1 MSGAGIYIPTLADQI
16 TRCNDAA
23 LIDGGAA
30 AINLRGLMIGNGC
43 TGSDTPSC
51 GQSPSASSFLESSA
65 GRQLSFLHDH
75 AMVSEIA
82 FGAVVEGCAP
92 LGAAGGARTTCLEEV
107 SDPSPQV
114 IEQCYQRSEGVYLC
128 PLTNSSAPAFQCC
141 AAMNAAMD
149 NIGTVNIYG
158 IYEQCPQPRDP
169 SMIPS
174 VRPTLPMWPEGS
186 EWLLRGLDGCWGST
200 EHMTNYLNRPD
211 VRAALHVKSLQEF
224 SAMYAATEGNDT
236 LWRGCGMHNVQY
248 DRGGSRNLLPL
259 YAQLAER
266 PELRMLIF
274 NGDVD
279 ACANHMVPPPH
290 GCISVLAPTGCG
302 AACPRRCVPY
312 YGAEEW
318 VWQVARERGW
328 RSNAVW
334 QAWTVDSQ
342 VAGYVTQFED
352 VGFTFATVYGAGHMV
367 PL

>member
-1 MSGAGIYIPTLADQI
+1 MSHAETTRVSIRARGRGAGRA
-16 TRCNDAA
+16 
-23 LIDGGAA
+23 
-30 AINLRGLMIGNGC
+30 NLVVAMAPR
-43 TGSDTPSC
+43 
-51 GQSPSASSFLESSA
+51 SASTFLESSA

-186 EWLLRGLDGCWGST
+186 ERLLRGLDGCWGST

-259 YAQLAER
+259 YARLAER

-279 ACANHMVPPPH
+279 ACANHMVPPTWLH
-290 GCISVLAPTGCG
+290 LGFSSHVVVLLAPADASHTTVRRSGCG
-302 AACPRRCVPY
+302 KLRA
-312 YGAEEW
+312 
-318 VWQVARERGW
+318 
-328 RSNAVW
+328 S
-334 QAWTVDSQ
+334 
-342 VAGYVTQFED
+342 VAGA
-352 VGFTFATVYGAGHMV
+352 ATRCGRRGRSTLRSLDTSHNLKTLASPSRLYTELVIWY
-367 PL
+367 LSDSLTL